1 MMSKMAKLY
10 YWESILKN
18 RKPST
23 IKLVL
28 FLSLSLLMSDQVF
41 ALAEFI
47 PAHKC
52 SISATSKKSLLNLL
66 GPASQNIVWEAEKI
80 NSPEDIAQFIFNSL
94 KASAPKQFVEELLFQ
109 NPYVQDIKY
118 PKTEII
124 NAIADSKEI
133 LDTAGFEVGLD
144 HIRAILVHNVKA
156 FRENQKNFTDKRTYD
171 SMIDIIG
178 VKDQCRLGSCWAY
191 ASIAYIELL
200 MKYFKSKAE
209 TDPSLAAYKDISE
222 EHLKIAVEHFYAM
235 YILNEVR
242 RTILTSQV
250 KENEELFEQGGMFL
264 NFMAYAKS
272 LGTGVPSKQWAP
284 FKSYKKAMFKDNF
297 LNALKD
303 MALYHHKLLQENERR
318 NPYREFNDGKF
329 ENIES
334 ARRDIA
340 EQRDM
345 LRQAAFKDV
354 ETKVEFYT
362 DDLHVTIPVGGKEL
376 SVQEFYQDFILS
388 QVSKSEVWRLKSYNM
403 DQRDHY
409 SEVELVD
416 HNLNIH
422 YERFPYQ
429 VRDMKEDLFS
439 KSIKEELDAGKP
451 IYISL
456 QIPEGSV
463 KIPATGESFQTMD
476 SVSGLSTLR
485 PYPRKPKIRGGHAL
499 VIVGAEFDVNGNIVS
514 LRVQNSWG
522 EAYGDAGIIHVDIS
536 FLRQLMTHL
545 VVLR

>member
-1 MMSKMAKLY
+1 MK
-10 YWESILKN
+10 
-18 RKPST
+18 
-23 IKLVL
+23 L
-28 FLSLSLLMSDQVF
+28 FLLLTLILLGSTRAF

-52 SISATSKKSLLNLL
+52 KISATTKKSLLDLL
-66 GPASQNIVWEAEKI
+66 GPSSDVLVKEAEKI
-80 NSPEDIAQFIFNSL
+80 NSPENIAQFIFSSL
-94 KASAPKQFVEELLFQ
+94 KTSAPKQLIEELLFQ
-109 NPYVQDIKY
+109 SPYVQDLKY
-118 PKTEII
+118 PRTEIS
-124 NAIADSKEI
+124 NAISDSKEI
-133 LDTAGFEVGLD
+133 FETAGFTVGLD
-144 HIRAILVHNVKA
+144 HIRAVLVHNIKV
-156 FRENQKNFTDKRTYD
+156 FRERDKNITDKREYD

-209 TDPSLAAYKDISE
+209 TDPALAAYKDISE
-222 EHLKIAVEHFYAM
+222 DHLKIAVEHFYAM

-284 FKSYKKAMFKDNF
+284 FKSYKKAMFKDKF
-297 LNALKD
+297 LNALKN
-303 MALYHHKLLQENERR
+303 MALYHHRLLEENEKR
-318 NPYREFNDGKF
+318 NPFAELNDGKF
-329 ENIES
+329 ES
-334 ARRDIA
+334 VAAARKDIA
-340 EQRDM
+340 EQREK
-345 LRQAAFKDV
+345 LREAAFRDV

-362 DDLHVTIPVGGKEL
+362 NDLHVSIPVGGKEI
-376 SVQEFYQDFILS
+376 SVQEFYQNFILS
-388 QVSKSEVWRLKSYNM
+388 QVSKSEVWRIKPYNK
-403 DQRDHY
+403 DQIDHY

-422 YERFPYQ
+422 YESFPYQ
-429 VRDMKEDLFS
+429 VRDMKEELFS
-439 KSIKEELDAGKP
+439 KKIKEELDEGKP
-451 IYISL
+451 VYISL
-456 QIPEGSV
+456 QIPEGMV
-463 KIPATGESFQTMD
+463 KNPMTGESFQTMD
-476 SVSGLSTLR
+476 AASGLSTLR

-499 VIVGAEFDVNGNIVS
+499 VIVGAEFDVNGGIVS

-522 EAYGDAGIIHVDIS
+522 EGYGDNGIIHVDIS
-536 FLRQLMTHL
+536 FLRQLMTHV